1 MQSKPEARIARPGER
16 ERWRGGGAKRRGVAV
31 AWGSA
36 FGRVDELAHGV
47 LGPPSVVP
55 VGLGEGVE
63 APLEANDGD
72 GEVREAGEI
81 ARQVS
86 GSHPAA
92 VFVVGDVAHVVES
105 IFDAPMPA
113 HQGQDDLRG
122 GLVGGHGGQAVYG
135 LVLDL
140 AGVDDAP
147 LALDAK
153 GDLTMR
159 QGGAVAV
166 LGEVEHPAASLL
178 DSSVSLV
185 RGVMLGGAHLGKLPI
200 EPSQLGEQVGAIVLD
215 RGHHVVR
222 AALLD
227 QAPGGVVV
235 GVHRVEGHDA
245 AGEVEPGD
253 QGTHGRDLVALV
265 LYRLLSEDDSRA
277 VLRSG
282 DEPVLGARIV
292 PGGTADVL
300 PVDGD
305 GVGARGL
312 LRGPGARRAVEHIGV
327 QVGENLDERGRG
339 RGGEAPQ
346 TGAVERPQG
355 TKLMLGQRLGEL
367 ADCGRTVVSGK
378 LRGDRD
384 GQDGGQ
390 RIAPPARA
398 AEIGHTMKTLPQ
410 ASQSMGGPR
419 SRVAFASPLWG
430 IVEAAQLL
438 ARVAGQRVDQDLLR
452 SAVGD
457 PGRGR
462 AGLVSRAERNQT
474 KGRSKTLPPRPW
486 G

>member
-1 MQSKPEARIARPGER
+1 
-16 ERWRGGGAKRRGVAV
+16 
-31 AWGSA
+31 
-36 FGRVDELAHGV
+36 
-47 LGPPSVVP
+47 
-55 VGLGEGVE
+55 
-63 APLEANDGD
+63 
-72 GEVREAGEI
+72 
-81 ARQVS
+81 
-86 GSHPAA
+86 
-92 VFVVGDVAHVVES
+92 
-105 IFDAPMPA
+105 
-113 HQGQDDLRG
+113 
-122 GLVGGHGGQAVYG
+122 
-135 LVLDL
+135 
-140 AGVDDAP
+140 
-147 LALDAK
+147 
-153 GDLTMR
+153 
-159 QGGAVAV
+159 
-166 LGEVEHPAASLL
+166 
-178 DSSVSLV
+178 
-185 RGVMLGGAHLGKLPI
+185 MLGGAHLRFPI
-200 EPSQLGEQVGAIVLD
+200 EPSQVGEQVGAIVLD

-265 LYRLLSEDDSRA
+265 LDRLLSEDDSRA

-282 DEPVLGARIV
+282 DEQVLGARIV

-384 GQDGGQ
+384 GQDRGE

-398 AEIGHTMKTLPQ
+398 AEIGHTYPLLELLGQHRPNLGAVFVLGTRCPVAADPFLPGLPGLG
-410 ASQSMGGPR
+410 SCHDTFLVHHR
-419 SRVAFASPLWG
+419 
-430 IVEAAQLL
+430 EELL
-438 ARVAGQRVDQDLLR
+438 AHPPGLCLFFDFLAVDHAT
-452 SAVGD
+452 AVGI
-457 PGRGR
+457 GTSS
-462 AGLVSRAERNQT
+462 VSQ
-474 KGRSKTLPPRPW
+474 RSWRDTVPVDCCPTDFTTLNEQIRSGVDGPPFRLR
-486 G
+486 

>member
-55 VGLGEGVE
+55 VGLREGVE

-81 ARQVS
+81 ARQVA

-140 AGVDDAP
+140 AGLDDAP

-166 LGEVEHPAASLL
+166 LGEVERPAASLL

-185 RGVMLGGAHLGKLPI
+185 RGPASGCSVARTWGS
-200 EPSQLGEQVGAIVLD
+200 SQSSPASS
-215 RGHHVVR
+215 
-222 AALLD
+222 A
-227 QAPGGVVV
+227 
-235 GVHRVEGHDA
+235 
-245 AGEVEPGD
+245 
-253 QGTHGRDLVALV
+253 
-265 LYRLLSEDDSRA
+265 S
-277 VLRSG
+277 
-282 DEPVLGARIV
+282 
-292 PGGTADVL
+292 
-300 PVDGD
+300 
-305 GVGARGL
+305 
-312 LRGPGARRAVEHIGV
+312 
-327 QVGENLDERGRG
+327 
-339 RGGEAPQ
+339 
-346 TGAVERPQG
+346 
-355 TKLMLGQRLGEL
+355 KLGQLSL
-367 ADCGRTVVSGK
+367 T
-378 LRGDRD
+378 
-384 GQDGGQ
+384 
-390 RIAPPARA
+390 
-398 AEIGHTMKTLPQ
+398 
-410 ASQSMGGPR
+410 
-419 SRVAFASPLWG
+419 
-430 IVEAAQLL
+430 
-438 ARVAGQRVDQDLLR
+438 
-452 SAVGD
+452 AVI
-457 PGRGR
+457 
-462 AGLVSRAERNQT
+462 T
-474 KGRSKTLPPRPW
+474 
-486 G
+486 

>member
-1 MQSKPEARIARPGER
+1 M
-16 ERWRGGGAKRRGVAV
+16 
-31 AWGSA
+31 
-36 FGRVDELAHGV
+36 
-47 LGPPSVVP
+47 
-55 VGLGEGVE
+55 
-63 APLEANDGD
+63 
-72 GEVREAGEI
+72 
-81 ARQVS
+81 
-86 GSHPAA
+86 
-92 VFVVGDVAHVVES
+92 
-105 IFDAPMPA
+105 
-113 HQGQDDLRG
+113 
-122 GLVGGHGGQAVYG
+122 
-135 LVLDL
+135 
-140 AGVDDAP
+140 
-147 LALDAK
+147 
-153 GDLTMR
+153 
-159 QGGAVAV
+159 
-166 LGEVEHPAASLL
+166 
-178 DSSVSLV
+178 
-185 RGVMLGGAHLGKLPI
+185 
-200 EPSQLGEQVGAIVLD
+200 
-215 RGHHVVR
+215 R

-265 LYRLLSEDDSRA
+265 LDRLLSEDDSRA

-282 DEPVLGARIV
+282 DEQVLGARIV

-346 TGAVERPQG
+346 TGAVERPQD

-384 GQDGGQ
+384 GQDGGE

-462 AGLVSRAERNQT
+462 AGLAGKAAGVAQRLPVRRPVARAGEAGRIDEGFCDQNWMAMHCAEVAREPAKAQPQHPRSEVRRGALGQDEEPRVVGDEVKAAKLLLGQSPDPAVAGPELERTGVPTHERQPVLAEHCDVAHTSPDQAPEGQIVVRAHQRIPADPLVGAHRGADRDLAQPSGNQLEHRLRRGRWACAPLWSPRRHLSRDPVSPVA
-474 KGRSKTLPPRPW
+474 SISYRP
-486 G
+486 GKIGPGGFGSTGASTPG

>member
-1 MQSKPEARIARPGER
+1 M
-16 ERWRGGGAKRRGVAV
+16 
-31 AWGSA
+31 
-36 FGRVDELAHGV
+36 
-47 LGPPSVVP
+47 
-55 VGLGEGVE
+55 
-63 APLEANDGD
+63 
-72 GEVREAGEI
+72 
-81 ARQVS
+81 
-86 GSHPAA
+86 
-92 VFVVGDVAHVVES
+92 
-105 IFDAPMPA
+105 
-113 HQGQDDLRG
+113 
-122 GLVGGHGGQAVYG
+122 YG
-135 LVLDL
+135 LVDL

-147 LALDAK
+147 LALDA
-153 GDLTMR
+153 LTMR
-159 QGGAVAV
+159 QGRAVAV
-166 LGEVEHPAASLL
+166 LGEVDTRQLRFSIRPCPLSRGPA
-178 DSSVSLV
+178 SSVARTWGSF
-185 RGVMLGGAHLGKLPI
+185 

-222 AALLD
+222 AALL
-227 QAPGGVVV
+227 PSTGRCGGWCASRR
-235 GVHRVEGHDA
+235 GSDA

-282 DEPVLGARIV
+282 DEQVLGARIV

-384 GQDGGQ
+384 PDRGQ

-398 AEIGHTMKTLPQ
+398 AEIGHTMDTPTGF
-410 ASQSMGGPR
+410 AVDGR
-419 SRVAFASPLWG
+419 ST
-430 IVEAAQLL
+430 
-438 ARVAGQRVDQDLLR
+438 VAGRLR
-452 SAVGD
+452 FATLGHRRGGTVARARRG
-457 PGRGR
+457 PAGRR
-462 AGLVSRAERNQT
+462 TSFGL
-474 KGRSKTLPPRPW
+474 PW
-486 G
+486 GTQVAGVPGLRACGPARQFAAR